1 MAVFNIV
8 VDDDPLQRGIF
19 AAAVGGA
26 FFGTFMGLFLMR
38 VNRRTRVAVGDV
50 APDRRVAVL
59 RSAAKGPVPE
69 DPAERAAAARLVAHQ
84 LEETRRNRWWTL
96 GVTAAFLLLGGWL
109 AVTSSPW
116 WWCWVAMWCAL
127 LGWSLVLPAR
137 LHGRLAELQA

>member
-8 VDDDPLQRGIF
+8 VDDDPLQRGIL
-19 AAAVGGA
+19 AAAVGGV
-26 FFGTFMGLFLMR
+26 FFGAFMGLFLTR
-38 VNRRTRVAVGDV
+38 VNRRTRAAVGDV

-69 DPAERAAAARLVAHQ
+69 DPAERAAAARLVSHR
-84 LEETRRNRWWTL
+84 LEETRRNRWRTL
-96 GVTAAFLLLGGWL
+96 GVTALFLLLGGWL

-116 WWCWVAMWCAL
+116 WWCWVATWCVL

-137 LHGRLAELQA
+137 LPGRLAELQA